1 MSKTVRNFGRALFDK
16 GYYKKLFSK
25 QTPGN
30 RVAPPRTEDARLE
43 LRIDAGEVINGK
55 KKVYLQVNSQAKS
68 KALKDFIKKNGTHAN
83 LAVGEIDEDT
93 PENER
98 GDAFNTLFS
107 SLEEQAREKLG

>member
-1 MSKTVRNFGRALFDK
+1 MSKTIKNFGRTLFDK

-30 RVAPPRTEDARLE
+30 RIAPPRTEDARLE

-55 KKVYLQVNSQAKS
+55 KRVYLQVNSQAKT
-68 KALKDFIKKNGTHAN
+68 KALKEFIKKYGTHAN

-93 PENER
+93 PEAER
-98 GDAFNTLFS
+98 GDEFQRLFS
-107 SLEEQAREKLG
+107 SLHEQACSKLG